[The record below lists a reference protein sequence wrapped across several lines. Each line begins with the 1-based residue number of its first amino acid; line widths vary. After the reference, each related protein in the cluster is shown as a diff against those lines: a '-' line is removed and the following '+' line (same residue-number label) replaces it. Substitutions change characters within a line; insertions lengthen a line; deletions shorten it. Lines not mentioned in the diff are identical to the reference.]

1 MAGNSGGGGGPLPL
15 FQDSQDCGS
24 GWSSFS
30 CVVIKSFLV
39 KSQPQ
44 ARLLLGGVPAL
55 WSGAE
60 GRPPRSEPT
69 QGPGIC
75 ICPSACDF
83 YPGWE
88 LVTTP

>member
-30 CVVIKSFLV
+30 RVVVTSFLV

-44 ARLLLGGVPAL
+44 ARLLLCGQEWRGDLPAQN
-55 WSGAE
+55 
-60 GRPPRSEPT
+60 PPKAQESV
-69 QGPGIC
+69 
-75 ICPSACDF
+75 SA
-83 YPGWE
+83 PPPVIPI
-88 LVTTP
+88 LVGS